1 MQDSAP
7 HHKFLT
13 PEEAYAVD
21 GAMLSTMEKFM
32 TRITISS
39 MRMLAHIAQ
48 AYGLHGEELQTSQIV
63 KWIENDAKIRR
74 EQGDAAA
81 FLQWSGGGDRDVD
94 LDFADTREDEVT
106 GANLTS
112 YEKFLTRMTISAMQA
127 LVPIAQAYNLHIE
140 QLSAAQIIAW
150 FEQDARRKR
159 ESQSDPIYSTTK
171 LCEEG
176 LQG

>member
-1 MQDSAP
+1 MVSSPQDSAP
-7 HHKFLT
+7 DRKFLT
-13 PEEAYAVD
+13 PEEAHAVD

-39 MRMLAHIAQ
+39 VRVLSHIAQ
-48 AYGLHGEELQTSQIV
+48 SYGLHVEELQTSQIV
-63 KWIENDAKIRR
+63 AWIESDAKIRR
-74 EQGDAAA
+74 EQGEAAA
-81 FLQWSGGGDRDVD
+81 FLQWSSGSDRDVE

-112 YEKFLTRMTISAMQA
+112 YEKFLTRMTISAKQA
-127 LVPIAQAYNLHIE
+127 SIPIAKAYDLHVE

-159 ESQSDPIYSTTK
+159 EGKSDEDI
-171 LCEEG
+171 
-176 LQG
+176 